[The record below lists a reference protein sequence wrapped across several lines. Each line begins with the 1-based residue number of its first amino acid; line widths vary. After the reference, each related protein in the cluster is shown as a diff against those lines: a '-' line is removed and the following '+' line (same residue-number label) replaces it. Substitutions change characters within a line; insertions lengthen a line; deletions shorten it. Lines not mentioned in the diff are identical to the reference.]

1 MLLCNFMLIYEA
13 LRSMST
19 TLKVTEFH
27 SPDYFLSV
35 KLSRLLRM
43 PVLKGSFQVAGQWA
57 EGSLLAVIRFP
68 KDKS

>member
-1 MLLCNFMLIYEA
+1 
-13 LRSMST
+13 MST